1 VAEAVLGALLMSLER
16 GMLDGG
22 VGDTDVVDKAGNAVA
37 NATGF
42 GGRLSGDGR
51 AEGEG
56 SSDETGPGGKGARDG
71 PTPQIGEGGGT
82 CRLVAEVVAD
92 ARGLRFFL
100 AGAVLV
106 LPDEMAFFRLRGG
119 AVTLITG
126 GGVSRAGGGSGTE
139 GKVNNCCSCGA

>member
-1 VAEAVLGALLMSLER
+1 V
-16 GMLDGG
+16 
-22 VGDTDVVDKAGNAVA
+22 GNAVA
-37 NATGF
+37 NAAGF
-42 GGRLSGDGR
+42 GERLSGDGR
-51 AEGEG
+51 AEEEG
-56 SSDETGPGGKGARDG
+56 SDETGGKGTRDG

-100 AGAVLV
+100 AGAVL
-106 LPDEMAFFRLRGG
+106 PDEMAFFRLRGGG

-139 GKVNNCCSCGA
+139 GNVNSCCGCGA